1 MQSNANK
8 MHKKYLGKLASPEY
22 FCAFCL
28 CRISGKTFW
37 HYHIGYCKKQG
48 NAKFTGT
55 GCNSSS
61 SRKGFG
67 GTDFD
72 ATIPERICTG

>member
-1 MQSNANK
+1 MRQRQNA
-8 MHKKYLGKLASPEY
+8 HKSALEGWLSSVLFVQDVYAAKGS
-22 FCAFCL
+22 
-28 CRISGKTFW
+28 KTFW

-55 GCNSSS
+55 GCNSFS